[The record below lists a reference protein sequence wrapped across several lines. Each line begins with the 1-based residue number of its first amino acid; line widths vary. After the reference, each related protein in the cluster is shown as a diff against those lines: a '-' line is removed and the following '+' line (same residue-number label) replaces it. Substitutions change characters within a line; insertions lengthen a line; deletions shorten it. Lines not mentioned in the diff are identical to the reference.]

1 MALYGVGA
9 PDRRKETLMSVWEY
23 KTLVYSLEG
32 KVVYS
37 LRFWADSAGKA
48 YGPRER
54 STLIGG
60 IARQMRQLE
69 DALKELDREGW
80 ELVSVSAWM
89 AFPFTRH
96 GCAVLRRPSAQA

>member
-1 MALYGVGA
+1 
-9 PDRRKETLMSVWEY
+9 MSGWEY

-60 IARQMRQLE
+60 MARQMLQLE
-69 DALKELDREGW
+69 EALKELDWEGW
-80 ELVSVSAWM
+80 EFVSVSACM

>member
-1 MALYGVGA
+1 
-9 PDRRKETLMSVWEY
+9 MSGWEY
-23 KTLVYSLEG
+23 KTLVYSIEG

-60 IARQMRQLE
+60 IIRQMRQLE
-69 DALKELDREGW
+69 EALKELDREGW
-80 ELVSVSAWM
+80 ELVSVSAWL

>member
-1 MALYGVGA
+1 MNAELLA
-9 PDRRKETLMSVWEY
+9 PGLQETLTPHWEY

-32 KVVYS
+32 KYFYS
-37 LRFWADSAGKA
+37 LRFWADSARKT

-69 DALKELDREGW
+69 QALQELDQEGW
-80 ELVSVSAWM
+80 ELVSVSTWM
-89 AFPFTRH
+89 ALPATRH
-96 GCAVLRRPSAQA
+96 GTAVLRRRLTSE